1 MMDILIYAMQM
12 EKDGE
17 DYYRQIAQQTSN
29 KGLRTILEM
38 LASEEAKHYKAL
50 EKMKSARPD
59 LPETTVLSDAKN
71 VFAQMKES
79 NESFDFDLG
88 QIELYQKA
96 QELERKSMDF
106 YSQKA
111 YEVEEEYQKEIFM
124 KLAAEEK
131 KHYFLLENIIECV
144 SRPKMWLENAEFCH
158 LDEY

>member
-1 MMDILIYAMQM
+1 MMNIFIYAMQM

-17 DYYRQIAQQTSN
+17 DFYYQLTQQTAN

-38 LASEEAKHYKAL
+38 LAAEEAKHYKAI

-59 LPETTVLSDAKN
+59 LPETKVLSDAKN
-71 VFAQMKES
+71 VFAQIKES

-88 QIELYQKA
+88 QIELYKKA
-96 QELERKSMDF
+96 QELEQKSMDF
-106 YSQKA
+106 YSEKA
-111 YEVEEEYQKEIFM
+111 HEVEEEYQKEIFLR
-124 KLAAEEK
+124 LAAEEK